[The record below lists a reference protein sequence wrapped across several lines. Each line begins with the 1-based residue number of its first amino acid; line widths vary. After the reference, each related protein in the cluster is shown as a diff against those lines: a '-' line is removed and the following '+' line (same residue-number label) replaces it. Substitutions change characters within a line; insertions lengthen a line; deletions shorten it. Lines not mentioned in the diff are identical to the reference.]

1 MADSKTEYMFYAEE
15 KGEILGS
22 TIFKD
27 ISNIQFDV
35 DGLLHV
41 VCQYDVII
49 WSALNTQS
57 HITTHT

>member
-49 WSALNTQS
+49 
-57 HITTHT
+57 